1 MISVQNVTKRYGSV
15 LALDDVSFEVSAGE
29 VLGFL
34 GPNGAGKTTTMK
46 ILTCYIVANAGTV
59 TVAGYDVLERSLEVR
74 RRVGYLPESVPL
86 YSDMRV
92 IDYLRFIA
100 RAREVPA
107 KERTPAIARVVS
119 ECGLGPML
127 GAGIGEL
134 SKGYR
139 QRLGLAQAMIHNPDI
154 LILDEA
160 TSGLDPSQIVEI
172 RGLIR
177 EIGREKTVI
186 FSTHVLQEVSAV
198 CSRVLIIN
206 EGRLVADD
214 TPEALR
220 ARASRQQTSIVQ
232 IKGPAEA
239 VEQALRALSGVRT
252 CRRAAA
258 DGNVHEF
265 RVESELG
272 VEIGEKI
279 FELVRDRRWTLRELR
294 TERATLEDVFLAL
307 TKADASSPDASSAK
321 APAAGAPKQGG
332 AAT

>member
-1 MISVQNVTKRYGSV
+1 MISVQNVSKRYGSV
-15 LALDDVSFEVSAGE
+15 VALDDVSFEVSAGE

-46 ILTCYIVANAGTV
+46 ILTCYIVANAGSV

-86 YSDMRV
+86 YTDMRV

-119 ECGLGPML
+119 ECGLAPML

-139 QRLGLAQAMIHNPDI
+139 QRVGLAQAMIHNPDI

-186 FSTHVLQEVSAV
+186 FSTHILQEVSAV

-220 ARASRQQTSIVQ
+220 GRAGHEQTSIVHV
-232 IKGPAEA
+232 KGPVEA
-239 VEQALRALSGVRT
+239 VEQALRALSGVRS
-252 CRRAAA
+252 CRRVGAR
-258 DGNVHEF
+258 DGGAHEF
-265 RVESELG
+265 RVESKLG
-272 VEIGEKI
+272 VEIGQKV
-279 FELVRDRRWTLRELR
+279 FELVRDRGWTLSELR

-307 TKADASSPDASSAK
+307 TKGE
-321 APAAGAPKQGG
+321 APAAAPRKQGG
-332 AAT
+332 DPA

>member
-1 MISVQNVTKRYGSV
+1 MINVQNVTKRYGSV
-15 LALDDVSFEVSAGE
+15 VALDDMSFEVSAGE

-34 GPNGAGKTTTMK
+34 GPNGAGKTTMMK
-46 ILTCYIVANAGTV
+46 ILTCFIVANAGAV
-59 TVAGYDVLERSLEVR
+59 TVAGHDVIEQSLEVR

-107 KERTPAIARVVS
+107 KDRKSAIGRVVS
-119 ECGLGPML
+119 DCGLGPML

-172 RGLIR
+172 RTLIR
-177 EIGREKTVI
+177 EVGRERTVI
-186 FSTHVLQEVSAV
+186 FSTHILQEVSAV

-214 TPEALR
+214 TPEGLGGLAGR
-220 ARASRQQTSIVQ
+220 EQTSVVR
-232 IKGPAEA
+232 IKGPHEEIVRAIEA
-239 VEQALRALSGVRT
+239 VPEVRV
-252 CRRAAA
+252 CRVAATGD
-258 DGNVHEF
+258 DGFHEL
-265 RVESELG
+265 RVESERG
-272 VEIGEKI
+272 VEIGVKL
-279 FELVRDRRWTLRELR
+279 FELVRDRGWTLSELR
-294 TERATLEDVFLAL
+294 TERVTLEDVFLAL
-307 TKADASSPDASSAK
+307 TRGEASK
-321 APAAGAPKQGG
+321 EGG
-332 AAT
+332 EA

>member
-15 LALDDVSFEVSAGE
+15 VALDDISFEVSAGE

-46 ILTCYIVANAGTV
+46 ILTCFIVANAGTV
-59 TVAGYDVLERSLEVR
+59 RVAGHDVIEHSLEVR

-86 YSDMRV
+86 YGDMRV

-100 RAREVPA
+100 RAREIPA
-107 KERTPAIARVVS
+107 RERKGAISCVVS
-119 ECGLGPML
+119 DCGLGPML

-172 RGLIR
+172 RNLIR
-177 EIGREKTVI
+177 EVGRERTVI

-214 TPEALR
+214 SPEALR
-220 ARASRQQTSIVQ
+220 ARASHEQTSVVR
-232 IKGPAEA
+232 IKGPREA
-239 VEQALRALSGVRT
+239 IEQALDATPKVRGCEFSGT
-252 CRRAAA
+252 K
-258 DGNVHEF
+258 DGGYHEF
-265 RVESELG
+265 RVESDIG
-272 VEIGEKI
+272 ANVGEKI
-279 FELVRDRRWTLRELR
+279 YGLVRDRGWTLNELR

-307 TKADASSPDASSAK
+307 TKGE
-321 APAAGAPKQGG
+321 APTGGQALARGQGG
-332 AAT
+332 DGGGEA

>member
-15 LALDDVSFEVSAGE
+15 VALDDMSFDVSAGE

-34 GPNGAGKTTTMK
+34 GPNGAGKTTMMK
-46 ILTCYIVANAGTV
+46 ILTCFIVANAGTV
-59 TVAGYDVLERSLEVR
+59 TVAGHDVIEHSLQVR

-107 KERTPAIARVVS
+107 KDRKSAIGRVVS
-119 ECGLGPML
+119 DCGLGPML
-127 GAGIGEL
+127 GAGIDEL

-172 RGLIR
+172 RSLIR
-177 EIGREKTVI
+177 DVGRERTVI
-186 FSTHVLQEVSAV
+186 FSTHILQEVSAV

-214 TPEALR
+214 TPEGLR
-220 ARASRQQTSIVQ
+220 DLAGREQTSVVR
-232 IKGPAEA
+232 IKGPREEIVGALEA
-239 VEQALRALSGVRT
+239 APEVRACRLARTSNDGFHELHVKSERGV
-252 CRRAAA
+252 
-258 DGNVHEF
+258 GI
-265 RVESELG
+265 G
-272 VEIGEKI
+272 VKL
-279 FELVRDRRWTLRELR
+279 FELVRERGWTLSELR
-294 TERATLEDVFLAL
+294 TERATLEDVFLTL
-307 TKADASSPDASSAK
+307 TRGEANE
-321 APAAGAPKQGG
+321 GG
-332 AAT
+332 SEA